1 MASRKPTSLQRLRH
15 SLIADWR
22 GVADG
27 PILDHAVL
35 SVADMVPKIM
45 AQYGLSERLQM
56 EEIAAAWRE
65 VVGDLIARQTQPDSV
80 SRNVLIVRVL
90 QPTIHHAMMMEKGKI
105 LKKLTEKLGKKAV
118 KDIRF
123 KHG

>member
-1 MASRKPTSLQRLRH
+1 M
-15 SLIADWR
+15 
-22 GVADG
+22 
-27 PILDHAVL
+27 DHAVL

-45 AQYGLSERLQM
+45 AQYGLGERLQM

-65 VVGDLIARQTQPDSV
+65 VVGDFIARQTQPDSV